1 MDIEPGSALAR
12 TLLEVWSGR
21 PVTIVASPPG
31 GGKTTLL
38 AKLAAVL
45 VSRLGESVTIA
56 TPTNRAGADIAMRVH
71 GILGYDD
78 SGYTR
83 VEVPGANMA
92 AYLPEGFARVMAQGQ
107 ADGAHVCVKT
117 VASLIATRNTEGS
130 ILISDEA
137 WQSTYSD
144 LASAA
149 DSFDQLVMVG
159 DPGQIGPVVS
169 IETRAWESMR
179 YAPHLSAPEVFKLR
193 EESTVINIDKTF
205 RLGAEGID
213 VVAPLYDFDF
223 ESRRGERF
231 MELDGFRL
239 PEVAHLDLGSGNDP
253 FDPDMLSAVADRAV
267 DLLSGTYVDVSGV
280 RHTLEGRDVAVVVSR
295 NAQRAYVNA
304 KIGELGITVGTADS
318 LQGGQW
324 PAVVAL
330 DPMIGYDTATP
341 HSMSVGRLCVMLSR
355 QMAHVTWVHGN
366 NWRKALEDTDADP
379 LDRDRS
385 LAVREVMET
394 VKEV

>member
-1 MDIEPGSALAR
+1 
-12 TLLEVWSGR
+12 
-21 PVTIVASPPG
+21 
-31 GGKTTLL
+31 
-38 AKLAAVL
+38 
-45 VSRLGESVTIA
+45 
-56 TPTNRAGADIAMRVH
+56 
-71 GILGYDD
+71 
-78 SGYTR
+78 
-83 VEVPGANMA
+83 
-92 AYLPEGFARVMAQGQ
+92 
-107 ADGAHVCVKT
+107 
-117 VASLIATRNTEGS
+117 
-130 ILISDEA
+130 
-137 WQSTYSD
+137 
-144 LASAA
+144 
-149 DSFDQLVMVG
+149 
-159 DPGQIGPVVS
+159 
-169 IETRAWESMR
+169 
-179 YAPHLSAPEVFKLR
+179 
-193 EESTVINIDKTF
+193 
-205 RLGAEGID
+205 
-213 VVAPLYDFDF
+213 
-223 ESRRGERF
+223 